1 MTLKARFLAA
11 AGAVAILAPLAV
23 AGCGLLQAAKSPRV
37 ALFECQANALR
48 PVLGEV
54 LDVEALLRDFY
65 VGKADLGA
73 ALRNTKAT
81 EAEVQE
87 LLTALQACDAPPP
100 APDAGSTTQS

>member
-1 MTLKARFLAA
+1 MTRKERFLTLVG
-11 AGAVAILAPLAV
+11 AGTVLGALIFATA
-23 AGCGLLQAAKSPRV
+23 CGLTSAKSPRL

-81 EAEVQE
+81 EDEVRV
-87 LLTALQACDAPPP
+87 LLKALQACDAPPP